1 MSEYRIPLGY
11 VRGPAGTAGKNF
23 EFKKTYTSVSAMNA
37 DFSGT
42 DTSTGD
48 YVLIAAT
55 SADDSDNGRLYR
67 KGESTWIYVARING
81 PTGAQGQRGPM
92 PPLVTDLN
100 VTLPG
105 EGALDASV
113 GPRIAERLIANG
125 GDAAENMVTFTSSD
139 TDDSSAITGYETMP
153 VFEKGQSGSENR
165 LKTLFAT
172 MSKAVKN
179 IRYLI
184 KLMGSTDIS
193 GISSGTVTS
202 ILSALNSGKLDK
214 ANVVNNLTTQNSG
227 YALDARQGRALST
240 SISSLNDALK
250 KFHVTSSNASAL
262 AEFDLTSGGSYVT
275 RYYTAYN
282 SASDNYGRQ
291 LVCTGTAIR
300 YDVITN
306 GGVTTLW
313 TIIDTRPY
321 VKTVTVTLSA
331 YGQAS
336 LGMASSAY
344 VIASAISSNRTV
356 QLMTEA
362 VSPYNYWVI
371 VRDASGNLVT
381 NTSISVTLLYYTAAQ
396 TQQGS

>member
-11 VRGPAGTAGKNF
+11 VRGPAGSAGKNF

-55 SADDSDNGRLYR
+55 SADDSDNGRLYK

-100 VTLPG
+100 VTIPG

-113 GPRIAERLIANG
+113 GPRIAERLVANG
-125 GDAAENMVTFTSSD
+125 GDAAENMVTFSSSD

-165 LKTLFAT
+165 LKALFAT

-193 GISSGTVTS
+193 AIGSGTVTD
-202 ILSALNSGKLDK
+202 ILPALNGGKFNK
-214 ANVVNNLTTQNSG
+214 ANVVNNLTTQSEG
-227 YALDARQGRALST
+227 FALDARQGRALST
-240 SISSLNDALK
+240 SISSLNDAIANRV
-250 KFHVTSSNASAL
+250 KFTATNTSFTL
-262 AEFDLTSGGSYVT
+262 A
-275 RYYTAYN
+275 
-282 SASDNYGRQ
+282 
-291 LVCTGTAIR
+291 
-300 YDVITN
+300 
-306 GGVTTLW
+306 
-313 TIIDTRPY
+313 
-321 VKTVTVTLSA
+321 
-331 YGQAS
+331 
-336 LGMASSAY
+336 ASSAASIAITAPTESGY
-344 VIASAISSNRTV
+344 VWRPMTASTALGGVAVTDLRQGYAILRNFATTAQNGTLNTIWIGS
-356 QLMTEA
+356 
-362 VSPYNYWVI
+362 
-371 VRDASGNLVT
+371 T
-381 NTSISVTLLYYTAAQ
+381 N
-396 TQQGS
+396 

>member
-55 SADDSDNGRLYR
+55 SADDADNGRLYR

-113 GPRIAERLIANG
+113 GPRIAERLVSNG
-125 GDAAENMVTFTSSD
+125 GDAAENMVTFSSSD

-172 MSKAVKN
+172 ISKAVKN
-179 IRYLI
+179 IRYII

-193 GISSGTVTS
+193 AIGSGTVTD
-202 ILSALNSGKLDK
+202 ILSALNSGKFDK
-214 ANVVNNLTTQNSG
+214 ANVVNNLTTQNAG
-227 YALDARQGRALST
+227 YSLDARQGRALSS
-240 SISSLNDALK
+240 SISSLNDA
-250 KFHVTSSNASAL
+250 FTSLNSDVKNYKTKNYSRIAYYQESFTFRKQGRFVEVSYA
-262 AEFDLTSGGSYVT
+262 GSSVAQ
-275 RYYTAYN
+275 TA
-282 SASDNYGRQ
+282 Q
-291 LVCTGTAIR
+291 
-300 YDVITN
+300 
-306 GGVTTLW
+306 
-313 TIIDTRPY
+313 
-321 VKTVTVTLSA
+321 
-331 YGQAS
+331 
-336 LGMASSAY
+336 SAY
-344 VIASAISSNRTV
+344 VQLFTDALESAYRPLGYVYIM
-356 QLMTEA
+356 MTPA
-362 VSPYNYWVI
+362 
-371 VRDASGNLVT
+371 
-381 NTSISVTLLYYTAAQ
+381 NTSGSGSTVLQIRPDGVVNTYNFNRAVTAGLQYRMNTVYMAADF
-396 TQQGS
+396 S

>member
-55 SADDSDNGRLYR
+55 SADDADNGRLYR

-100 VTLPG
+100 VTIPG

-113 GPRIAERLIANG
+113 GPRIAERLVANG
-125 GDAAENMVTFTSSD
+125 GDTAENMTTFSSSD
-139 TDDSSAITGYETMP
+139 TDDTSAITGYETMP

-165 LKTLFAT
+165 LKALFAT

-193 GISSGTVTS
+193 AIGSGTVTD
-202 ILSALNSGKLDK
+202 ILSALNSGKFDK
-214 ANVVNNLTTQNSG
+214 ANVVNNLTTQNAG
-227 YALDARQGRALST
+227 YSLDARQGRALST
-240 SISSLNDALK
+240 SISSLNNALGTK
-250 KFHVTSSNASAL
+250 LDVARMTISGSSTAKAEIEFTAGGAL
-262 AEFDLTSGGSYVT
+262 VI
-275 RYYTAYN
+275 RHYTNYN
-282 SASDNYGRQ
+282 SSSDNYGHQ
-291 LVCTGTAIR
+291 IVCTNSGIR
-300 YDVITN
+300 YDAIGN
-306 GGVTTLW
+306 GSTTTIW
-313 TIIDTRPY
+313 T
-321 VKTVTVTLSA
+321 K
-331 YGQAS
+331 
-336 LGMASSAY
+336 
-344 VIASAISSNRTV
+344 
-356 QLMTEA
+356 
-362 VSPYNYWVI
+362 
-371 VRDASGNLVT
+371 
-381 NTSISVTLLYYTAAQ
+381 
-396 TQQGS
+396 

>member
-55 SADDSDNGRLYR
+55 SSDDADNGRLYR

-100 VTLPG
+100 VTIPG

-113 GPRIAERLIANG
+113 GPRIAERLVANG
-125 GDAAENMVTFTSSD
+125 GDTAENMTTFSSSD
-139 TDDSSAITGYETMP
+139 TDDTSAITGYETMP

-172 MSKAVKN
+172 ISKAVKN

-193 GISSGTVTS
+193 AIGSGTVTD
-202 ILSALNSGKLDK
+202 ILSALNSGKFDK
-214 ANVVNNLTTQNSG
+214 ANVVNNLTTQNAG
-227 YALDARQGRALST
+227 YSLDARQGRALST
-240 SISSLNDALK
+240 SISSLNDALATTNTAVTQLRTLK
-250 KFHVTSSNASAL
+250 RCEILMANPQVITRTAGDAFCYYFNNNYVIVFATLAFRSTVQRAAGTSVFRLSIDGKDITVNEPYNLPCIMSTDNVMKFAGYSADDNRFF
-262 AEFDLTSGGSYVT
+262 AVPSAWPANTDVRYSGVF
-275 RYYTAYN
+275 
-282 SASDNYGRQ
+282 SAS
-291 LVCTGTAIR
+291 
-300 YDVITN
+300 
-306 GGVTTLW
+306 
-313 TIIDTRPY
+313 
-321 VKTVTVTLSA
+321 LS
-331 YGQAS
+331 
-336 LGMASSAY
+336 
-344 VIASAISSNRTV
+344 
-356 QLMTEA
+356 
-362 VSPYNYWVI
+362 
-371 VRDASGNLVT
+371 
-381 NTSISVTLLYYTAAQ
+381 
-396 TQQGS
+396 